1 MVETRVNKA
10 VRMFNDNKDWKKK
23 LPIIIVIVIT
33 LSSRI
38 QIPYLQSSGCFY
50 PIYSHL
56 NTAILLHS

>member
-1 MVETRVNKA
+1 MVETHVNKA
-10 VRMFNDNKDWKKK
+10 VCMFNDNKDWKKK
-23 LPIIIVIVIT
+23 LPIIVIIIT

-38 QIPYLQSSGCFY
+38 QIPYVQSSGCFY